1 MLDLAKMLHAQ
12 YDPTQPEN
20 VPEDPLAQ
28 LRADLAECKAQ
39 LKEAHATIALQ
50 SRTIAALNG
59 GSHPQVTALH
69 LPLRKKGKRS
79 IRTPPLN
86 T

>member
-39 LKEAHATIALQ
+39 LKEAPGPVEAPRIVGP
-50 SRTIAALNG
+50 AADG
-59 GSHPQVTALH
+59 AVSSEEPDPASAIDYVF
-69 LPLRKKGKRS
+69 KKRGMDR
-79 IRTPPLN
+79 
-86 T
+86 